1 MTKSKKLV
9 KKALEHPERFASAD
23 LQYMERWLAEKKRQK
38 EMKKK
43 AIASS

>member
-1 MTKSKKLV
+1 VAKSKKLV

-38 EMKKK
+38 EVKKK
-43 AIASS
+43 ATASL